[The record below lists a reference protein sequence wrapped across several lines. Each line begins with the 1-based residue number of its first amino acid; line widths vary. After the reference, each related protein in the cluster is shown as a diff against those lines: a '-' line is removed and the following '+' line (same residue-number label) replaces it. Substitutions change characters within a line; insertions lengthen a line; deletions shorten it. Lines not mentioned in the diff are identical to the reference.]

1 MSRLHARTNVLGAF
15 ASNAALQV
23 WRRIIGLVGSNWRQR
38 AEHGSDPELSYL
50 QAIARVRTDPL
61 EVSERRLAQF
71 LEAHPGSFHVMEE
84 HAAILDRLGHRD
96 VALARYG
103 LARHGRQRV
112 KRGMPDRPYFMRHR
126 TTSVAEINGYTRAS
140 RALGAKRGAFPY
152 VARGHAYL
160 MTRRPRLAL
169 IDYDLALTLKPD
181 QTHLL
186 VARGEALAAL
196 GRYAEALQALDRAVA
211 ANPKDAD
218 ALGSR
223 AIVRLALGRI
233 ADADADWLRQL
244 ELLPG
249 ERHDARA
256 CVWLRLASYEMALN
270 ELERAVVR
278 NPDDSYLRLYYLA
291 AARRLRLPV
300 QQASAATNGWP
311 GPMIAFHEGKL
322 AAADVLQLADNPGR
336 RAEALFQLGMRAC
349 DGDPDETRQW
359 WSQVVEMAAPDTIE
373 YAAARH
379 ELEKPVRASQAISL
393 APATAGQ
400 MITEATS

>member
-15 ASNAALQV
+15 VSHAALQV
-23 WRRIIGLVGSNWRQR
+23 WRRIIGLVGSNWRPR
-38 AEHGSDPELSYL
+38 ADHGSDPELSYL
-50 QAIARVRTDPL
+50 KAIARVRADPL
-61 EVSERRLAQF
+61 EVSERRLAQ
-71 LEAHPGSFHVMEE
+71 LVEAHPESFHAMEE
-84 HAAILDRLGHRD
+84 HAAMLDRLGRRD

-126 TTSVAEINGYTRAS
+126 TTSVAEIDGYTRAS

-169 IDYDLALTLKPD
+169 IDYDLALSLKPD

-186 VARGEALAAL
+186 VARAEALAAL

-211 ANPKDAD
+211 AHPKDAD

-256 CVWLRLASYEMALN
+256 CVWLRLARYEMALN
-270 ELERAVVR
+270 ELERAIVR
-278 NPDDSYLRLYYLA
+278 NPDDFYLRLYRLA
-291 AARRLRLPV
+291 SARRLRLPV
-300 QQASAATNGWP
+300 RQATAAMNVWP
-311 GPMIAFHEGKL
+311 GPLIAFHQGKL
-322 AAADVLQLADNPGR
+322 AAADVLQLADNPER
-336 RAEALFQLGMRAC
+336 RAEALFQLGMGAC
-349 DGDPDETRQW
+349 DGDPDQTRQW
-359 WSQVVEMAAPDTIE
+359 WGQVVEMAGPDTIE
-373 YAAARH
+373 FAAARH
-379 ELEKPVRASQAISL
+379 ELEKPVRVSQALSL
-393 APATAGQ
+393 VPATAGQ